1 MSFIPPEAISNTFTP
16 PEATKFKP
24 PEATDEPT
32 VGDIAKGLAA
42 EVAVAEGAKYTGAAM
57 GAAAGSALPGIGTAV
72 GATIGYVGGAISGGI
87 SGSLLAQEIEGR
99 DEISWGRVVADTA
112 LNLIPGGLGKA
123 KKGTKLLPRL
133 AKGAAIRTAE
143 GAVVGAGGMQI
154 EKAIDEG
161 EYLTI
166 DELTSAAAVGAGLN
180 LGLGA
185 AGEVLKKSY
194 PKFGGKGASVLN
206 DAYENGDHDAIAVTE
221 TLVGENPEGRGDRY
235 FKMLKAKLAPGST
248 LGRQVTEETNRSLA
262 KAKAALDTGSVARDI
277 INKKTKNFTR
287 EQKDLVDDYVF
298 GRTDKLIPEAE
309 PLKDIIDGSRRKIDE
324 YQKTIMDLYDSGRL
338 EINDVVAAKIRRSLN
353 TKDYTTR
360 EYRFYEDSSYIPSAA
375 SESKLRK
382 RLAKD
387 GMNDEEIGSFI
398 QGLKDKRAN
407 VNDLM
412 DYIAGAS
419 GGGKKIL
426 KKRKLD
432 EQPELREYLGEYTE
446 TGERLFGTI
455 SRLGRMVAREEGNK
469 KITDTIM
476 SSQLGQ
482 VFDSPSQVPDGMVPL
497 RIGGKSQTIGDQLVT
512 KNRKKTTYQTEDGQY
527 FDTLHSAKKAG
538 FREDQLKKFTRQ
550 STKVRQPGQT
560 VYVTEEVNQALR
572 EFFNSKSNRDAP
584 NFVVDVIGKVLST
597 TTAGAKFVR
606 VPLNLASYPVQ
617 WLGNAVMVAAQG
629 MNPFSGVSA
638 RKGAYRKGFGVALN
652 EMNNKGISGGK
663 YSIDEINRLKE
674 LDLVDQGVIASDI
687 RDGFK
692 NGIIPK
698 AGAKSI
704 NFFGKAYNIFD
715 TAQRI
720 VVYENYKGLLKKHIP
735 DSQLSKIPKKE
746 LEELAAELT
755 NSTYQ
760 NYGRINKNLRQL
772 SRYGIL
778 SEFASFNLELV
789 RTTYNQ
795 ARLGKRMIDGSFVDE
810 MASRYGV
817 TMDKKAIRREGMK
830 RMFALSSIMSAGS
843 LGVTLMNRESGV
855 DSDEEEFYREYV
867 VAPWERDQA
876 LHIRRDGNKIKL
888 ANMSY
893 QIPFA
898 EMTSILESA
907 FRGDDFSSVMGNMI
921 DSAWGKFGGDLTI
934 NLKNAVAAT
943 QNSDL
948 QTGERITHA
957 RGFSKALDQVQY
969 YFAENFTPGTV
980 RDLKKFEERGGLGS
994 IDNQLRYTLG
1004 YRSRNTDIETGI
1016 GFKLRDIQSNL
1027 EGVRSDY
1034 SSDLY
1039 KSDNV
1044 AQAYETNNA
1053 TYKQNAEALVD
1064 FVEKARA
1071 FHAGNEDAGLTDEK
1085 LVALMKNARI
1095 PRAVI
1100 DAAMEGSVVDMQI
1113 YTAGGARNKEDK
1125 LRRYVTLGEKMPY
1138 DMLTKMLQQD
1148 FDQKKINR
1156 NDVRRIML
1164 SMEGRRALK

>member
-1 MSFIPPEAISNTFTP
+1 MANPFDQFDEPSNPFD
-16 PEATKFKP
+16 KFDAPQNPFDKFDAP
-24 PEATDEPT
+24 DEPT
-32 VGDIAKGLAA
+32 AGDIAKGLAA
-42 EVAVAEGAKYTGAAM
+42 EIAIAEGAKYT
-57 GAAAGSALPGIGTAV
+57 AAAGGAFVGGPV
-72 GATIGYVGGAISGGI
+72 GAAVGYVGGAITGGI
-87 SGSLLAQEIEGR
+87 TGSIAAQQLEGR

-112 LNLIPGGLGKA
+112 LNLLPGGLGKA
-123 KKGTKLLPRL
+123 QKGAKILPRL
-133 AKGAAIRTAE
+133 AKGAAVRSAE
-143 GAVVGAGGMQI
+143 GAVIGAGGMQI
-154 EKAIDEG
+154 EKAIEEG
-161 EYLTI
+161 ELLTM

-194 PKFGGKGASVLN
+194 PKFGGKGADFLN
-206 DAYENGDHDAIAVTE
+206 DAYEKGDHDAIAVTE
-221 TLVGENPEGRGDRY
+221 TLVGENPKGRGERY

-262 KAKAALDTGSVARDI
+262 KAKAALDTGSVARDQ
-277 INKKTKNFTR
+277 INKATRNFTQ
-287 EQKDLVDDYVF
+287 EQKDSVDDYLF

-309 PLKDIIDGSRRKIDE
+309 PIKDIIDGSRRKIDE
-324 YQKTIMDLYDSGRL
+324 YQRTIMDLYDSGRL
-338 EINDVVAAKIRRSLN
+338 EMNDVVAAKIRSSLDN
-353 TKDYTTR
+353 KDYTTR
-360 EYRFYEDSSYIPSAA
+360 EYRWHEDSSYVPSAA

-387 GMNDEEIGSFI
+387 GMNDEEIGEFI
-398 QGLKDKRAN
+398 QGLKDKRYKATE
-407 VNDLM
+407 LM
-412 DYIAGAS
+412 DHIAGAS

-432 EQPELREYLGEYTE
+432 EQPELREYMGEYTE

-455 SRLGRMVAREEGNK
+455 SRLGRMAAREEGNK
-469 KITDTIM
+469 RITETLIT
-476 SSQLGQ
+476 SKLGQ
-482 VFDSPSQVPDGMVPL
+482 TFDSPSQVPEGMVPL
-497 RIGGKSQTIGDQLVT
+497 SIGGKVQTVGDKLVT
-512 KNRKKTTYQTEDGQY
+512 RSRKKTTYKTADGQY

-538 FREDQLKKFTRQ
+538 FKKDQLKKITRQ
-550 STKVRQPGQT
+550 ATKVRQPGQT
-560 VYVTEEVNQALR
+560 VYVTEDVNQALR
-572 EFFNSKSNRDAP
+572 EFFNSKANRDAP
-584 NFVVDVIGKVLST
+584 NFVADVVGKTLST
-597 TTAGAKFVR
+597 TTAAAKFVR

-617 WLGNAVMVAAQG
+617 WIGNAVMVAGQG
-629 MNPFSGVSA
+629 MNPFSGVFT
-638 RKGAYRKGFGVALN
+638 RRGAYRKGFGVALN
-652 EMNNKGISGGK
+652 EINNKGIAGGK

-674 LDLVDQGVIASDI
+674 LDLVDQGVLASDI

-698 AGAKSI
+698 AGSKAI
-704 NFFGKAYNIFD
+704 NVTGKTYNVFD

-720 VVYENYKGLLKKHIP
+720 VVYENYKGFLKKHIP
-735 DSQLSKIPKKE
+735 DSQLSKIPKKDF
-746 LEELAAELT
+746 EELAAELT

-778 SEFASFNLELV
+778 NEFAAFNMELA

-795 ARLGKRMIDGSFVDE
+795 GRMAKRMIDGSFADE

-817 TMDKKAIRREGMK
+817 TMDKAAIRKEGMK
-830 RMFALSSIMSAGS
+830 RMVALSSVLSAGS
-843 LGVTLMNRESGV
+843 LGVTLMNRENGV

-876 LHIRRDGNKIKL
+876 LHIRRDGDKLKL
-888 ANMSY
+888 ANMGY
-893 QIPFA
+893 QIPSA
-898 EMTSILESA
+898 EMTSVLEAA
-907 FRGDDFSSVMGNMI
+907 FRGDDFGSAMGNAI
-921 DSAWGKFGGDLTI
+921 ESAWGKFGGDLTI
-934 NLKNAVAAT
+934 NLKNAMAAI
-943 QNSDL
+943 QNRDL
-948 QTGERITHA
+948 NTGKQISNA

-969 YFAENFTPGTV
+969 YFAENFKPGTV
-980 RDLKKFEERGGLGS
+980 RDIQKFEERGGIGS

-1004 YRSRNTDIETGI
+1004 YRSRDTDIETGV
-1016 GFKLRDIQSNL
+1016 GFKLRDIYKSL
-1027 EGVRSDY
+1027 EGIRSAY
-1034 SSDLY
+1034 SGDLY

-1044 AQAYETNNA
+1044 AQAYEANNA
-1053 TYKQNAEALVD
+1053 TYRQNTKVLVD

-1095 PRAVI
+1095 PSAVI
-1100 DAAMEGSVVDMQI
+1100 DAAMEGSVADMQI
-1113 YTAGGARNKEDK
+1113 YTAGGARKKEDK

-1156 NDVRRIML
+1156 KDVRRIML
-1164 SMEGRRALK
+1164 SLEGRKALK